1 MSPMEDENGVNPD
14 GTPSGNSDFSSGS
27 NSSSKNAQPSI
38 QCLIGV
44 YFDEFNLTFKLTQQ
58 IVSASKKFLF
68 EDSAAASVANDFKN
82 YTFNPFLNC
91 TLKGKNQVIYF
102 IYLFLCFKYSF

>member
-1 MSPMEDENGVNPD
+1 MNPMEDENGVNPD
-14 GTPSGNSDFSSGS
+14 GTPSGNSNFSSSS
-27 NSSSKNAQPSI
+27 NLSSKNAQPSI

-68 EDSAAASVANDFKN
+68 QDPTATSASAANDFKN

-91 TLKGKNQVIYF
+91 TLKGKNLKI
-102 IYLFLCFKYSF
+102 